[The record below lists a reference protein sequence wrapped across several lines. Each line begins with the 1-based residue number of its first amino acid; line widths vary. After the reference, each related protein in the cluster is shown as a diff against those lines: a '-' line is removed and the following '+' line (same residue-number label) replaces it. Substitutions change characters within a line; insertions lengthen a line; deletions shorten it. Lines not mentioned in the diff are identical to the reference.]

1 MPFSKENETLVIAEA
16 GVNHNGDERI
26 AIDLINS
33 AFECGAD
40 IVKFQTFK
48 ANSLVTKY
56 AKKAEYQSNNTS
68 GSSSQYEMLHDLEL
82 SHETYLRLKSHCLDL
97 GIEFLSTAFDS
108 SSLVFLTDELKLKLL
123 KIPSGEITNLPLVVE
138 YARTGS
144 EIIMS
149 TGMSSIEE
157 IKLALGAL
165 AFGYLNKESEPS
177 LDLFEEAFSSIDG
190 RSILN
195 QNVTLLHCVTEYP
208 APINEINLS
217 AMETMTKLF
226 DLKVGYSD
234 HTEGIN
240 ASIAAVALG
249 AKVIEKHFTMDKT
262 MEGPDHKA
270 SLDPDELKKMISSI
284 REVESMIGDGEKK
297 IMPCEIKNKVIA
309 RKSIVALLPV
319 KKGEVFTKENL
330 TFKRPGSGKP
340 PSRFW
345 DLLGKNAEK
354 DYEVDDLI

>member
-1 MPFSKENETLVIAEA
+1 MPFSKKNKTLVIAEA

-48 ANSLVTKY
+48 ASSLVTKY
-56 AKKAEYQSNNTS
+56 AKKAEYQSKNTS
-68 GSSSQYEMLHDLEL
+68 GDSSQYEMLKDLEL
-82 SHETYLRLKSHCLDL
+82 SHESHLRLQSHCLDL

-108 SSLVFLTDELKLKLL
+108 SSLFFLTNKLQLKLL
-123 KIPSGEITNLPLVVE
+123 KIPSGEITNLPLVLE

-149 TGMSSIEE
+149 TGMSSISE

-165 AFGYLNKESEPS
+165 AFGYLNKEDKPS
-177 LDLFEEAFSSIDG
+177 LSLFEEAFSSKDG
-190 RSILN
+190 QSILKKK
-195 QNVTLLHCVTEYP
+195 VTLLHCVTQYP
-208 APINEINLS
+208 APLNEINLS
-217 AMETMTKLF
+217 AMRTMTEIF

-240 ASIAAVALG
+240 ASLAAVALG
-249 AKVIEKHFTMDKT
+249 AKVIEKHFTMDKM

-270 SLDPDELKKMISSI
+270 SLDPDELKEMISSI
-284 REVESMIGDGEKK
+284 REVESMKGDGIKK
-297 IMPCEIKNKVIA
+297 LMPCEVKNKVIA
-309 RKSIVALLPV
+309 RKSIVALHSV

-330 TFKRPGSGKP
+330 TFKRPGSGKS
-340 PSRFW
+340 PSNFW
-345 DLLGKNAEK
+345 DLVGKIAEK